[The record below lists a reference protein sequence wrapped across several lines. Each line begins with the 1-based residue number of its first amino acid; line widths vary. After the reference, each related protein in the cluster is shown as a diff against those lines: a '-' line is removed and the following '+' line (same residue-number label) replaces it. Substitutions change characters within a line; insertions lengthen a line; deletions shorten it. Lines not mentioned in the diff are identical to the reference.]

1 MVEKEIVINRAK
13 WRTAS
18 HGEGPTILL
27 NDEGYKCC
35 LGFLVGQT
43 TKCKIKEF
51 AYPSECSRPPK
62 EFEPERT
69 TRAWGGEHCLEN
81 LAIRINDNYNL
92 TDKQREEQ
100 LIKLFSQKSKLYRL
114 KFVGKYNHETKE

>member
-62 EFEPERT
+62 EFERENCK
-69 TRAWGGEHCLEN
+69 GNNCLETS
-81 LAIRINDNYNL
+81 AIRINDNYNL

-114 KFVGKYNHETKE
+114 KFVGKYNKKTKE